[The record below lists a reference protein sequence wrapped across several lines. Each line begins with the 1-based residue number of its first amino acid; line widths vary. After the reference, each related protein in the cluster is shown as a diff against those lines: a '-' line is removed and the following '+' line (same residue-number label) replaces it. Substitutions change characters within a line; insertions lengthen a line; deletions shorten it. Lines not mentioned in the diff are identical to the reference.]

1 MGKITVDSALG
12 VNQCPVCKSII
23 SSKVLI
29 NDLNSSIEDAEKGIY
44 KFKSRVQMHY
54 TCGAV
59 VSILIDENEAFSIKQ
74 CNNAKTVRGAFYDEH

>member
-1 MGKITVDSALG
+1 
-12 VNQCPVCKSII
+12 
-23 SSKVLI
+23 
-29 NDLNSSIEDAEKGIY
+29 
-44 KFKSRVQMHY
+44 MHY